1 MKNIAIALSFLCLIH
16 SANAQSPERNK
27 APIKTNVINTPPTST
42 SEVAERRTRAWEA
55 TFDAVKAANSAD
67 GFTGEDGE
75 LIVKFQSKGQASLRN
90 KLVEDFDLNGI
101 FSYLA
106 IENYDRA
113 VELARGFQAEGPRAI
128 ATIAIAEAILHP
140 KSGAA
145 SH

>member
-1 MKNIAIALSFLCLIH
+1 MKNIAIALSFLCLIY

-27 APIKTNVINTPPTST
+27 APINTNVINTPPSST
-42 SEVAERRTRAWEA
+42 SEVA

-90 KLVEDFDLNGI
+90 KPVEDFDLNGI

-145 SH
+145 SQ